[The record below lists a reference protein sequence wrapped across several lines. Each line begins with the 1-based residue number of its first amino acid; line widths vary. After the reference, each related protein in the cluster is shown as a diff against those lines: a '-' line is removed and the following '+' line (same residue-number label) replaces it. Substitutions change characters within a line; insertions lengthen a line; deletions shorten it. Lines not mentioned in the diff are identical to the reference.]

1 MSDYKLE
8 IKQVVDYPRCRMYR
22 EFIQTLITDRSIH
35 ANGGSGLFHYTV
47 LCAYA
52 NFRTSYRRLDG
63 INYTVYPG
71 EWVCRLNELCEW
83 FRLRTRRQI
92 LGALNALRERR
103 LITYSILGRGKIVK
117 YSVVGWRLHNT
128 ILDYNCPCQKN
139 TGFFFLPVSVAAEL
153 IGSEKCS
160 EMDIV
165 LDLWIN
171 AVYRDERVQGS
182 EVGAVVY
189 FRNGSGNPL
198 TSYAELA
205 TRWGIS
211 KATVFRILK
220 RLQEHG
226 YLSLYA
232 FPGRHGSVI
241 YLQYYLSVMFQIC
254 DIQVDKAEVAM
265 SLHIEFAVEEAEL
278 ETQQEPTQPEVGG
291 DRGVSTPTFIVSNRV
306 EKLMAV
312 KVLQSLMEQGFSCAQ
327 CPKFHYKLYRLSRDC
342 KGGKGGMTPNRGTA
356 CYQMELFCSTSE
368 PTYCFELRL
377 TRQEGGT
384 SHAENEN

>member
-1 MSDYKLE
+1 MSTYHLE

-35 ANGGSGLFHYTV
+35 TSGGSGLFHFTV

-71 EWVCRLNELCEW
+71 EWVCRMNELCEW
-83 FRLRTRRQI
+83 LRLRTRKQL
-92 LGALNALRERR
+92 LGALTALRERR
-103 LITYSILGRGKIVK
+103 LITYSILGRGRIIK

-128 ILDYNCPCQKN
+128 ILDYNCPCQKD
-139 TGFFFLPVSVAAEL
+139 TGFFFLPVSVAAEF

-182 EVGAVVY
+182 DIGAVVY

-205 TRWGIS
+205 TRWGVS
-211 KATVFRILK
+211 KATACRILK

-254 DIQVDKAEVAM
+254 DIQVDKAEAAM
-265 SLHIEFAVEEAEL
+265 SLHIEFAVEEAEH
-278 ETQQEPTQPEVGG
+278 ETPEETTQPEAG
-291 DRGVSTPTFIVSNRV
+291 DSGSVSAPAFSVSNQA
-306 EKLMAV
+306 EKLMAAH
-312 KVLQSLMEQGFSCAQ
+312 VLQSLMAQGFSCAQ

-342 KGGKGGMTPNRGTA
+342 KGGKDRMTSDKVSA
-356 CYQMELFCSTSE
+356 CYQMELFCSASE
-368 PTYCFELRL
+368 PTYCFELKL
-377 TRQEGGT
+377 TREEG
-384 SHAENEN
+384 SHHADDEA

>member
-1 MSDYKLE
+1 MAHYQLE
-8 IKQVVDYPRCRMYR
+8 IKQVVDYLRCRMYR
-22 EFIQTLITDRSIH
+22 ELVQTLITDRSIH
-35 ANGGSGLFHYTV
+35 TSGGSDLFHFTV

-52 NFRTSYRRLDG
+52 NSRTSYRRLDG
-63 INYTVYPG
+63 VNYTVYPG
-71 EWVCRLNELCEW
+71 EWICRKNELFEW
-83 FRLRTRRQI
+83 LRLRTRRQL
-92 LGALNALRERR
+92 LGALNALRDRR
-103 LITYSILGRGKIVK
+103 LITYSILGRGRIIK
-117 YSVVGWRLHNT
+117 YTVVGWRLHNT
-128 ILDYNCPCQKN
+128 ILDYNCPCQKD

-182 EVGAVVY
+182 DVGAVVY

-211 KATVFRILK
+211 KATACRILK

-265 SLHIEFAVEEAEL
+265 RLHIEFAVEEAEH
-278 ETQQEPTQPEVGG
+278 ETPEETTQPEAG
-291 DRGVSTPTFIVSNRV
+291 DSGSVSAPAFSVSNQV
-306 EKLMAV
+306 EKQMAAN
-312 KVLQSLMEQGFSCAQ
+312 VLQSLMTQGYSCAQ
-327 CPKFHYKLYRLSRDC
+327 CHKFHYKLYRLSRDC
-342 KGGKGGMTPNRGTA
+342 KGGKDGIPLDTSCAR
-356 CYQMELFCSTSE
+356 YQMELFCSAPE
-368 PTYCFELRL
+368 ATYCFELRL
-377 TRQEGGT
+377 TGQEGGT
-384 SHAENEN
+384 SHADAEN